1 MPLRSGSLICG
12 KDTVEQAEAIGENKP
27 PIRRR
32 EHMAE
37 FKHFKSDGV
46 DIAYIDLAA
55 QPDAV
60 AAQPLPILLIHGFA
74 SNVSMNW
81 ISPGWTDVLT
91 KAGYRVI
98 AFDNRGHGHSAKLYD
113 LEQYGAP
120 LMAEDARRLLDH
132 LGVSKAHVM
141 GYSMGARIAAFLA
154 ITHPGRVA
162 RIVFGGLGINMV
174 RGMAGT
180 GPIAHA
186 LEAPSIDD
194 VTNPTARTFRA
205 FAEQTKSDLKALA
218 ACIRSS
224 RDKISAE
231 MVGSIQSPVLVAVG
245 ERDVIGGS
253 AEALAALIPGA
264 TAFVI
269 PDREHMKAVGD
280 TAFKA
285 EVLRFLEGQS

>member
-1 MPLRSGSLICG
+1 MTEI
-12 KDTVEQAEAIGENKP
+12 
-27 PIRRR
+27 
-32 EHMAE
+32 
-37 FKHFKSDGV
+37 KHFDSDGV

-55 QPDAV
+55 RPGPV
-60 AAQPLPILLIHGFA
+60 PMQPLPILLIHGFA

-113 LEQYGAP
+113 LEQYGAL

-132 LGVSKAHVM
+132 LKIERAHVM
-141 GYSMGARIAAFLA
+141 GYSMGARITAFLA
-154 ITHPGRVA
+154 IAHPERVV
-162 RIVFGGLGINMV
+162 RIVFGGLGISMV

-186 LEAPSIDD
+186 LEAPSLAD
-194 VTNPTARTFRA
+194 VTNPAARTFRA

-224 RDKISAE
+224 REKITAE
-231 MVGSIQSPVLVAVG
+231 MVGKISSPVLVAVG
-245 ERDVIGGS
+245 EHDVIGGS
-253 AEALAALIPGA
+253 AEALAKLIPGA
-264 TAFVI
+264 SAFVI
-269 PDREHMKAVGD
+269 PGREHMKAVGD
-280 TAFKA
+280 QAFKA
-285 EVLRFLEGQS
+285 EVLRFLEDQ